1 MEKAIIFKEWIKTRM
16 VFAISL
22 VLAVSVAFYAVLMM
36 NRLIELKGAE
46 HLWLI
51 MLLKDNAF
59 VDIIKYVPLV
69 IGLAVGVA
77 QMAPEMSQKRL
88 KLTLHLPYPQGRL
101 IALMLLSGLC
111 ELFVIYFL
119 QAAIIATYDF
129 GILPV
134 ELVERVMLTMLPWY
148 FAGFTAYL
156 FVTAICLEGTW
167 RRRIVLSLLAIAVL
181 MMYFLQTALE
191 AYNGMMFIIIIAT
204 LLLTVLSFGSIIRFK
219 EGRQD

>member
-22 VLAVSVAFYAVLMM
+22 VLAVSVALYAVLMM

-51 MLLKDNAF
+51 MLLKDNTF

-129 GILPV
+129 SILPV
-134 ELVERVMLTMLPWY
+134 ELVERVMLTTLPWY

-181 MMYFLQTALE
+181 MMYFLQTAFE

>member
-22 VLAVSVAFYAVLMM
+22 VLAVSVALYAVLMM

-51 MLLKDNAF
+51 MLLKDNTF

-129 GILPV
+129 SILPV
-134 ELVERVMLTMLPWY
+134 ELVERVMLTTLPWY

>member
-22 VLAVSVAFYAVLMM
+22 VLAVSVALYAVLMM

-51 MLLKDNAF
+51 MLLKDNTF

-111 ELFVIYFL
+111 ELLAIYFL
-119 QAAIIATYDF
+119 PAAIIATYDF
-129 GILPV
+129 SILPV

-204 LLLTVLSFGSIIRFK
+204 FLLTVLSFGSIIRFK